1 MMFFHLIHKIIYFIN
16 KAYRKV
22 YSYYVLTEF
31 SSVGK
36 HVTVSP
42 FIKLR
47 GGSFIAIGN
56 NSGLGANG
64 SLMAWDNYLRQQ
76 YNPNINIGE
85 RVWIGDYFNIHSAFG
100 ITIGDDVLMGKWVS
114 IIDNNHGDS
123 SYPQMLIAPKSRVLY
138 SKGSITI
145 GNKVWIGDKVTILS
159 GVTIGEGAVIASNS
173 VVTKDVPPFSIVGGI
188 PAKVIR
194 KNK

>member
-1 MMFFHLIHKIIYFIN
+1 
-16 KAYRKV
+16 
-22 YSYYVLTEF
+22 
-31 SSVGK
+31 
-36 HVTVSP
+36 
-42 FIKLR
+42 
-47 GGSFIAIGN
+47 
-56 NSGLGANG
+56 
-64 SLMAWDNYLRQQ
+64 
-76 YNPNINIGE
+76 
-85 RVWIGDYFNIHSAFG
+85 
-100 ITIGDDVLMGKWVS
+100 
-114 IIDNNHGDS
+114 
-123 SYPQMLIAPKSRVLY
+123 MLIAPKSRVLY